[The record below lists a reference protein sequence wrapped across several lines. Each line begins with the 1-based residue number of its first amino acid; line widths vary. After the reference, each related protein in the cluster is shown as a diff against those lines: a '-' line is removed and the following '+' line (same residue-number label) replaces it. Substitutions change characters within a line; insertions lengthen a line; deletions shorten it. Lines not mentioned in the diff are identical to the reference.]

1 MAHKSLDEQRADWR
15 RQVWAGYKF
24 HRWAMLLFVLA
35 GAWLIP
41 QLFGDLLGLVA
52 QALPSMG
59 WLSTLSY
66 LGYAL
71 LLVPYVALMTLPL
84 ALAGA
89 GPYPT
94 RARAELNEQLRAAW
108 LKSQTAGE
116 APASE
121 TRS

>member
-1 MAHKSLDEQRADWR
+1 MAQKTLDEQRADWR
-15 RQVWAGYKF
+15 RHVWAGYKF
-24 HRWAMLLFVLA
+24 QRWAMLLFVLV

-41 QLFGDLLGLVA
+41 HLFGDVLGLVA
-52 QALPSMG
+52 QVLPSMG

-94 RARAELNEQLRAAW
+94 RARAELNEQMRAAW
-108 LKSQTAGE
+108 LKSQTCQV
-116 APASE
+116 PASE